1 MKKIPAVLL
10 VLGSIPLFLFGIM
23 FLISAASKPMFFWVG
38 VAGLALATVLLV
50 GGLRWLRKLAA
61 ISPDTLKTGAVELAR
76 RMGGELTISQLRAEF
91 RISRELATETLEK
104 LVAEG
109 VCAREQRE
117 ERFVYVFMG
126 LLPSLAEKVCPY
138 CGAQLPVRSALRK
151 CPSCGGSL
159 EIVKT

>member
-10 VLGSIPLFLFGIM
+10 VLGSIPFFLFGIM

-38 VAGLALATVLLV
+38 LAGLALATAMLV

-117 ERFVYVFMG
+117 ERFVYVFTG

-151 CPSCGGSL
+151 CPNCGAGL

>member
-38 VAGLALATVLLV
+38 VAGLALATAMLI

-117 ERFVYVFMG
+117 ERFVYVFTG

-151 CPSCGGSL
+151 CPNCGASL